1 MYGFNYHGYSL
12 AAADAGGTQPVAFPL
27 REHSMQ

>member
-12 AAADAGGTQPVAFPL
+12 AAADARGTQAVALSL
-27 REHSMQ
+27 RAQSMQ